1 MNLKRNQNGVT
12 LFVALVFLL
21 VMTLF
26 AVSSVNMSTVNL
38 RIVNNMQS
46 IKEMQ
51 AVAQDAI
58 EQMLSDSSR
67 YGLTPNGSDITV
79 NLITGTGTTPMT
91 VTIDTPKCINY
102 VTASGY
108 SAAQTAI
115 IPQDT
120 TWEVVAHVTD
130 PVTGAKVD
138 VHQGFQMRMLA
149 GNCPDPTS

>member
-1 MNLKRNQNGVT
+1 MNLKRKQNGVT

-38 RIVNNMQS
+38 RIVNNMQT
-46 IKEMQ
+46 IKQMQ
-51 AVAQDAI
+51 SVAQDAI

-67 YGLTPNGSDITV
+67 YGLTPNGSNINVTFP
-79 NLITGTGTTPMT
+79 TGTGTQTLT

-108 SAAQTAI
+108 SAAQNAI

-120 TWEVVAHVTD
+120 TWEIVAHVSD

-149 GNCPDPTS
+149 GNCPDPS

>member
-1 MNLKRNQNGVT
+1 MNLKRNQSGVT

-58 EQMLSDSSR
+58 EQMLSDSSH
-67 YGLTPNGSDITV
+67 YGLTAAASTINVPFA
-79 NLITGTGTTPMT
+79 TGTGTQNMA
-91 VTIDTPKCINY
+91 VTIDKPICINA

-108 SAAQTAI
+108 SAAQEAI

-120 TWEVVAHVTD
+120 TWEVVAHVSD
-130 PVTGAKVD
+130 SVTGAKVD

-149 GNCPDPTS
+149 GNCPDPS